1 MSDTGAMIEELAAT
15 PDRLRQLTRSIKDA
29 ALDVQAAG
37 AWSARTVLAHLRDD
51 EFLVMR
57 LRLERMLV
65 EDHPSLAPFDEQAWE
80 ADRWRGR
87 ERLDDLLDDFDLQR
101 AASIA
106 ILRRVEGDVWQR
118 SGMQAEYG
126 TLTVRTW
133 LDHWLE
139 HDRMHLAQIEG
150 SLSV

>member
-1 MSDTGAMIEELAAT
+1 
-15 PDRLRQLTRSIKDA
+15 
-29 ALDVQAAG
+29 
-37 AWSARTVLAHLRDD
+37 
-51 EFLVMR
+51 MR